1 VREAF
6 ALLLL
11 ACACGVAARSAPPDR
26 PLGGSAA
33 EDGAGESSGA
43 YSSRSELPDHEGFAE
58 VEARGPTIAS
68 GMREVARRTS
78 AGDRIE
84 LVRAEGQD
92 TCVRVAFAAGL
103 PIVAK
108 LVDSSGQVVAT
119 TGAASTEGVLG
130 ETGPVCMRKGDSM
143 SAVTEGVRGPVRWV
157 AWASP

>member
-11 ACACGVAARSAPPDR
+11 ACACGVAARAAPVDR
-26 PLGGSAA
+26 RVGGSSGGG
-33 EDGAGESSGA
+33 DTTGESAGT
-43 YSSRSELPDHEGFAE
+43 YSSPSELERDGFAE

-78 AGDRIE
+78 AGDQIE
-84 LVRAEGQD
+84 LVRAEGRD

-103 PIVAK
+103 PVVAK
-108 LVDSSGQVVAT
+108 LVDSSGQVVAS
-119 TGAASTEGVLG
+119 TGTASTEGVLG